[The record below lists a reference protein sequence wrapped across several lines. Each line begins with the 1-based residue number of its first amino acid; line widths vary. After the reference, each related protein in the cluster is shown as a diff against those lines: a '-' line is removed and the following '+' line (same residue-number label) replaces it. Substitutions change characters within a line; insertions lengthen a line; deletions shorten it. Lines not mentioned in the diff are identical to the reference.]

1 LKDHILNIEKKIR
14 SFDASA
20 GALAFPLGGIG
31 TGNVS
36 LGARGDLRDW
46 EIFNAPGKG
55 HKLPNTFFAIRLQ
68 TADHPPV
75 ARVLEAALQPPFNLS
90 HGYHPS
96 QNGGLPR
103 FTNSIFR
110 GEYPFAFIEF
120 QDDTIPVRVELEAF
134 TPFIPLNPEDSGIP
148 CVSLTY
154 SVTNLTSEPISM
166 TLVGSLCNPVG
177 GIRFDPFMNIRP
189 SKQGKTRNEVR
200 SGSDFSGVFMSADEI
215 EPDDLAYGSMALI
228 TSYPETTIKPHWLR
242 SGWWDFLQEFW
253 DDFVD
258 DGLLTDLGYN
268 SPSEGGQPDTTSL
281 GLLDTLPPGETRR
294 FQFWITWHFPNR
306 HNSWHGSQ
314 AVREGASPT
323 IRNHYATRFDDA
335 WDVGAYTVR
344 EWSRLEAETR
354 KFHRAFFASTLP
366 EEVLNAVSATIVPM
380 RSNTCFWL
388 EDGRFYGWEGCFDDA
403 GCCAGSCTHVW
414 SYAYSLAYLFPSL
427 EREMRRIEFQ
437 VETEPDGYMMF
448 RNLKSLGEE
457 FIWTWGAQKPEAA
470 VDGQMGTILR
480 AYREWQLSGDRPWL
494 ESIWPGLKQAMH
506 FASIHWD
513 TDQDFV
519 LDGKQHNT
527 YDIEFYGP
535 NPLSSIY
542 YLAAL
547 RAVEQMAGILGETD
561 LAQRCHQAFLKG
573 SEKLDGLLWNGE
585 YFIQRIDDVDQYKY
599 QHGLGCLTD
608 QLLGQ
613 LHAHV
618 LGLGSLLPEE
628 HIRTA
633 SKSIFDYN
641 FRVGFEDHANCQ
653 RTYVLNG
660 ESGLLLCTW
669 PHGGR
674 PKFPFVYSDEVWTGI
689 EYHVAAELIYD
700 GWLDA
705 GLEIIRA
712 VQDRHDGIRRNPWD
726 EVECGHHYARSM
738 SSWTVL
744 LALSGQH
751 SDLGQGVLSFS
762 PVVEASTDPN
772 QFQCFWSNGCAWGIY
787 RRALNTTDEAWTP
800 EIEVL
805 GGSLDGVMVSTGET
819 SWTVTDA

>member
-1 LKDHILNIEKKIR
+1 LRDRKKIR
-14 SFDASA
+14 SFEASA

-46 EIFNAPGKG
+46 EIFNAPAKG
-55 HKLPNTFFAIRLQ
+55 NKLPNTFFAIRLQ
-68 TADHPPV
+68 TANQKPI
-75 ARVLEAALQPPFNLS
+75 ARILEAALQPPFNLS

-103 FTNSIFR
+103 FANSSFR
-110 GEYPFAFIEF
+110 GEYPFGTLEL
-120 QDDTIPVRVELEAF
+120 QDDAIPVRVELEAF

-148 CVSLTY
+148 CASLSY
-154 SVTNLTSEPISM
+154 SVTNLTDEPLSM
-166 TLVGSLCNPVG
+166 TLAGSLCNPVG
-177 GIRFDPFMNIRP
+177 GVQFDPFMNILP
-189 SKQGKTRNEVR
+189 SKKGKTHNEVR
-200 SGSDFSGVFMSADEI
+200 RDSDFNGVFMTANDI
-215 EPDDLAYGSMALI
+215 APDDLAYGSMALI
-228 TSYPETTIKPHWLR
+228 TSHPNTTVKPQWLR

-258 DGLLTDLGYN
+258 DGLLNDLGYN
-268 SPSEGGQPDTTSL
+268 SPSPDGKPDTASL
-281 GLLDTLPPGETRR
+281 GITDTLPPGETRR
-294 FQFWITWHFPNR
+294 YQFWITWYFPNR
-306 HNSWHGSQ
+306 PNSWHGPQ
-314 AVREGASPT
+314 AVRAGASPT
-323 IRNHYATRFDDA
+323 IRNHYATRFNDA
-335 WDVGAYTVR
+335 WDVAAYTVSAW
-344 EWSRLEAETR
+344 ERLTAETR
-354 KFHRAFFASTLP
+354 QFHEAFFDSTLP
-366 EEVLNAVSATIVPM
+366 DDVLDAVSANIVPM

-388 EDGRFYGWEGCFDDA
+388 EDGRFYGWEGCFDNS

-437 VETEPDGYMMF
+437 IETEPDGYMMF

-457 FIWTWGAQKPEAA
+457 FVWTWGDQKPEAA
-470 VDGQMGTILR
+470 VDGQMGSIIR
-480 AYREWQLSGDRPWL
+480 AYREWQLSGDRTWL
-494 ESIWPGLKQAMH
+494 EGIWPGIKQAMH

-513 TDQDFV
+513 KDQDYV

-547 RAVEQMAGILGETD
+547 RAVERMAEVLGETA
-561 LAQRCHQAFLKG
+561 LSERCQKAFLQG
-573 SEKLDGLLWNGE
+573 SQKLDSLLWNGE
-585 YFIQRIDDVDQYKY
+585 YFIQKIDNVDEHKY

-618 LGLGSLLPEE
+618 LGLGPLLPED
-628 HIRTA
+628 HIRKA

-641 FRVGFEDHANCQ
+641 FRVGFEDHVNCQ

-674 PKFPFVYSDEVWTGI
+674 PVLPFVYSDEVWTGI

-700 GWLDA
+700 GSLDA
-705 GLEIIRA
+705 GLQIINA
-712 VQDRHDGIRRNPWD
+712 VHERHDGIRRNPWD

-738 SSWTVL
+738 SSWMVL

-751 SDLGQGVLSFS
+751 GDLGQGELSFN
-762 PVVEASTDPN
+762 PNTDASTDPDH
-772 QFQCFWSNGCAWGIY
+772 FQCFWSNGRAWGRY
-787 RRALNTTDEAWTP
+787 EQRRSTDGTWTP
-800 EIEVL
+800 QIDVL
-805 GGSLDGVMVSTGET
+805 GGSLDGVTLSACGKT
-819 SWTVTDA
+819 WTVTHES